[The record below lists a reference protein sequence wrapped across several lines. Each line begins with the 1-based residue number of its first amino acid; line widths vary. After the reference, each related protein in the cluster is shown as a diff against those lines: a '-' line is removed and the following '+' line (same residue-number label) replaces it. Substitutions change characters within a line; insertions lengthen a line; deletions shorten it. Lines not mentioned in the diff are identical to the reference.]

1 MFYRVYVD
9 KLNTDKTA
17 YEGSM
22 TATEGDR
29 VRIYPTS
36 WEYEPEMVFYNNE
49 ELKTYIDEYINSEIE
64 CYAIAQQ
71 RSDYDVSPYE
81 FKQNFTLKIQQL
93 EEL

>member
-1 MFYRVYVD
+1 MKFNRKLLQEARQLFYRVYVD
-9 KLNTDKTA
+9 KLSADKTA
-17 YEGSM
+17 YEGST

-64 CYAIAQQ
+64 CYAIAGITMS
-71 RSDYDVSPYE
+71 REDIINIY
-81 FKQNFTLKIQQL
+81 
-93 EEL
+93 